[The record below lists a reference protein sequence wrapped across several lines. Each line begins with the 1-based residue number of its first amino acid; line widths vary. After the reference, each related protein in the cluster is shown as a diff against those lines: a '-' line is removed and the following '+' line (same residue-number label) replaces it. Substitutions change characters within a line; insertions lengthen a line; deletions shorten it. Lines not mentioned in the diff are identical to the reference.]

1 MNADKQA
8 VRRFIDE
15 LQAVVQIRNFLL
27 PDRFGGIVMD
37 GDILPPRHDR
47 VKPHHAENSF
57 QLQRNFQIDPLSTV
71 PSFATVPPS
80 TPPCPAS
87 IRIVGCP
94 ETPEAETD

>member
-8 VRRFIDE
+8 VRRFINE

-57 QLQRNFQIDPLSTV
+57 QLQRNFQIDPLFHCAVFCDCAAVNAAV
-71 PSFATVPPS
+71 PCVDQDCGMPGNA
-80 TPPCPAS
+80 
-87 IRIVGCP
+87 
-94 ETPEAETD
+94 